1 MLLFVETLLQECKN
15 YATIFIEYFDNKR
28 RYENSGVPMKKRR
41 VPSYYI
47 LRMILLPLIIY
58 TMLILPILLNLFSS
72 NLLELIENGTIPME
86 IIERIIDMQDEDIE
100 QNIEMKLEEQ
110 TSDVDDATAFF
121 FWVQF
126 SIVLLFIFF
135 NMPFR
140 SYLRKKKKGRKIKPG
155 LEKYCRKLIN
165 HTALINS
172 LLYLSGLV
180 LTQMNQIKY
189 FNPQLV
195 ENSVLA
201 SMFRHLFILSMVS
214 SILTAL
220 FLHSWQKYRV
230 QMIYKEH
237 FFPVA
242 ELRRRTGKLTLEN
255 VQIKLLLSSV
265 MTTFLPLLVLVFY
278 IVLNVSTIPVKALNN
293 SNSTLLLGEFLELMD
308 IFNLRSGFTNWL
320 ASEEA
325 SSIPGFYYIDVSG
338 FLRMA
343 LGFINGFIVSMIYIM
358 FYLRWTNA
366 SITRPINEIVR
377 EMKNMTKGKPSHYAV
392 VRTKD
397 EIGKLGE
404 GFNRMVDGLRERE
417 KIKSLFGQYLTREI
431 SDEILNGHVD
441 LGGDL
446 YNATILFAD
455 IRNFT
460 SISEKMT
467 PKEVVDFLNS
477 YLSGM
482 IDVIIA
488 NNGII
493 DKFMGDGIL
502 AVFGVPVSSE
512 DHAESGIKAALA
524 MNEKLDELNRE
535 RSASGQFPIKIGIG
549 VHSGPVIGGNLGN
562 SNKLE
567 YTVIGDTVNVA
578 SRIENLTKRY
588 ESSLIIS
595 GTTYEEISPQM
606 KKKVNMKAIA
616 NAEIRGKAKPLTL
629 YSLLS

>member
-1 MLLFVETLLQECKN
+1 MQHICYFF
-15 YATIFIEYFDNKR
+15 TILKEVMQN
-28 RYENSGVPMKKRR
+28 GVSMKKRR

-58 TMLILPILLNLFSS
+58 TMLIFPILLNLFSS
-72 NLLELIENGTIPME
+72 NLLALIENGTIPTE
-86 IIERIIDMQDEDIE
+86 IIESIRSMQDNDIE
-100 QNIEMKLEEQ
+100 QSLEMTINKE
-110 TSDVDDATAFF
+110 TDKVDAATTFF
-121 FWVQF
+121 IWVQL
-126 SIVLLFIFF
+126 SIVLLFFFF
-135 NMPFR
+135 NLPFR
-140 SYLRKKKKGRKIKPG
+140 IYLRKKKKGKEIQTG
-155 LEKYCRKLIN
+155 LKRYCRNLIN

-172 LLYLSGLV
+172 LLYLGGLV

-195 ENSVLA
+195 ENTVLT
-201 SMFRHLFILSMVS
+201 SMFRQLFILSMVS

-220 FLHSWQKYRV
+220 FLHSWQRYRV

-237 FFPVA
+237 FFPSHQ
-242 ELRRRTGKLTLEN
+242 LRKRTGRLTFEN
-255 VQIKLLLSSV
+255 VQIKLILSSV
-265 MTTFLPLLVLVFY
+265 MTTFLPLMVLVFY
-278 IVLNVSTIPVKALNN
+278 IVLNVSTVHIKSLNN
-293 SNSTLLLGEFLELMD
+293 SNTNLLLGELLDLMD
-308 IFNLRSGFTNWL
+308 IFNLRNGFTNWL
-320 ASEEA
+320 ATEQA
-325 SSIPGFYYIDVSG
+325 QGIPGFFYIDVSG

-377 EMKNMTKGKPSHYAV
+377 EMKNMSKGKPSGYAV

-460 SISEKMT
+460 SISEKMN

-502 AVFGVPVSSE
+502 AVFGVPVSTK
-512 DHAESGIKAALA
+512 DHAESGVKAALA
-524 MNEKLDELNRE
+524 MNEKLDELNKK
-535 RSASGQFPIKIGIG
+535 RSLSGQFPIKIGIG
-549 VHSGPVIGGNLGN
+549 VHSGQVIGGNLGN

-588 ESSLIIS
+588 NSSLIIS
-595 GTTYEEISPQM
+595 GTTYEEISPKL
-606 KKKVNMKAIA
+606 KKKINMKAIA

>member
-1 MLLFVETLLQECKN
+1 
-15 YATIFIEYFDNKR
+15 
-28 RYENSGVPMKKRR
+28 MKKRR

-58 TMLILPILLNLFSS
+58 TMLILPVLLNLFTS
-72 NLLELIENGTIPME
+72 NLLELIENGTIPVEFVKSIME
-86 IIERIIDMQDEDIE
+86 MHDSEIE
-100 QNIEMKLEEQ
+100 QNLEHAFDRE
-110 TSDVDDATAFF
+110 TKSVDDATAFF
-121 FWVQF
+121 VWVQL
-126 SIVLLFIFF
+126 SITILFFGF
-135 NMPFR
+135 NLPFR
-140 SYLRKKKKGRKIKPG
+140 SYLKKKKGRKKIKPG
-155 LEKYCRKLIN
+155 LEKYSRSLIN
-165 HTALINS
+165 HTPLINS
-172 LLYLSGLV
+172 LLYLGGLV

-189 FNPQLV
+189 FNPSLV
-195 ENSVLA
+195 ENAVLA
-201 SMFRHLFILSMVS
+201 SMFRQLFILSMVS
-214 SILTAL
+214 SVLTAL

-237 FFPVA
+237 FFPA
-242 ELRRRTGKLTLEN
+242 SSLRRRTGRLTFEN
-255 VQIKLLLSSV
+255 VQIKLLLSSM

-278 IVLNVSTIPVKALNN
+278 IFLNISTIGIKSVNDV
-293 SNSTLLLGEFLELMD
+293 NSTLLLGEFLQVMD
-308 IFNLRSGFTNWL
+308 IFIFRDGFTEWL
-320 ASEEA
+320 GSG
-325 SSIPGFYYIDVSG
+325 SDVTNLSLFYIDVSG

-343 LGFINGFIVSMIYIM
+343 LGFVNGFIVSMIYIS

-366 SITRPINEIVR
+366 TITRPINEIVSQ
-377 EMKNMTKGKPSHYAV
+377 MKNMTKGKPSRYAV

-404 GFNRMVDGLRERE
+404 GFNLMVDGLRERE

-431 SDEILNGHVD
+431 SDEILNGHVN

-446 YNATILFAD
+446 YDATILFAD

-502 AVFGVPVSSE
+502 AVFGVPVSSD

-524 MNEKLDELNRE
+524 MNEKLEELNRE
-535 RSASGQFPIKIGIG
+535 RTGQGLFPIKIGIG

-588 ESSLIIS
+588 NSPLILS
-595 GTTYEEISPQM
+595 GTTYEKLSPQM
-606 KKKVNMKAIA
+606 RKQVNMKAIA
-616 NAEIRGKAKPLTL
+616 NAEIRGKTQPLTL

>member
-1 MLLFVETLLQECKN
+1 LSYFIDNGERGL
-15 YATIFIEYFDNKR
+15 TIGAD
-28 RYENSGVPMKKRR
+28 MKKRR
-41 VPSYYI
+41 IPSYYI
-47 LRMILLPLIIY
+47 LRIILLPLVIY
-58 TMLILPILLNLFSS
+58 TMLILPVLLNLFSS
-72 NLLELIENGTIPME
+72 NLLELIENDTIPIEFIKSIME
-86 IIERIIDMQDEDIE
+86 MQESDIE
-100 QNIEMKLEEQ
+100 EGLEVVFEEETQ
-110 TSDVDDATAFF
+110 SVDDATSFF
-121 FWVQF
+121 FSVQLAIF
-126 SIVLLFIFF
+126 ILFIAF
-135 NMPFR
+135 NLPFR
-140 SYLRKKKKGRKIKPG
+140 SYLKKRRRHKKIKPG
-155 LEKYCRKLIN
+155 LEKYCRFLLD
-165 HTALINS
+165 HTPKANA
-172 LLYLSGLV
+172 LLYLGGLV
-180 LTQMNQIKY
+180 ITQLNQIKY
-189 FNPQLV
+189 FDPELV
-195 ENSVLA
+195 ENPVLA
-201 SMFRHLFILSMVS
+201 SMFRQLFILSMVS
-214 SILTAL
+214 SVLTAL

-230 QMIYKEH
+230 QMVYKDF
-237 FFPVA
+237 FFPSSS
-242 ELRRRTGKLTLEN
+242 LRKRTGRLTFEN
-255 VQIKLLLSSV
+255 VQMKLFVSSM
-265 MTTFLPLLVLVFY
+265 MTTFLPLIVLVFY
-278 IVLNVSTIPVKALNN
+278 IFLNISTISIKSVDDRN
-293 SNSTLLLGEFLELMD
+293 SALLLGEFLNVMD
-308 IFNLRSGFTNWL
+308 IFNLREGFSQWL
-320 ASEEA
+320 NTSKEA
-325 SSIPGFYYIDVSG
+325 SAINLYYIDVSG

-343 LGFINGFIVSMIYIM
+343 LGFVNGFLVSMIYIF

-366 SITRPINEIVR
+366 SITRPINEIVTQ
-377 EMKNMTKGKPSHYAV
+377 MKNMTKGKPSRYAV

-404 GFNRMVDGLRERE
+404 GFNLMVDGLRERE

-524 MNEKLDELNRE
+524 MNEKLEELNRE
-535 RSASGQFPIKIGIG
+535 RSSQGLFPIKIGIG

-588 ESSLIIS
+588 NSSLIVS
-595 GTTYEEISPQM
+595 GTTFEKIPPLL

-616 NAEIRGKAKPLTL
+616 NAEIRGKAQPLTL
-629 YSLLS
+629 YSMLT